1 MNYGNIQFGENKPE
15 PIDIMTVAIRCG
27 DRLRYQERGKQT
39 DLTARKTVDSLE
51 TAEKINKIMC
61 ECYPNYQVVKGMPP
75 GGVFADQYGYD
86 MQNDIYYCMTDYY
99 AGKISESDVKDYL
112 EECCVSMRIYRT
124 QKCQTSGHNVEDN
137 QQIVGQVYEIF
148 AKMNAIAA
156 RNANYEEGLAEN
168 QAYGGRSDDWVYY
181 NSDYYY
187 QCEETKDFLRQ
198 AALYVTDQW
207 EIPAIDAE
215 EIEKNTGYTLDGGLD
230 FNSGWNWM
238 YRNQTGRGSMEDE
251 SVEPPK
257 DFKLFYKE
265 DSSAAEKG
273 YLWVSLNGDRRDIDV
288 SFSVSHSG
296 SLKGQIYHVY
306 DLMDDTF
313 KAEHKE
319 DSRFLSG
326 LTVFMRWYAYASG
339 INNISG
345 NYVPRFE

>member
-1 MNYGNIQFGENKPE
+1 MNYGNIQFGENKPD

-39 DLTARKTVDSLE
+39 DLTARKTVDSVE
-51 TAEKINKIMC
+51 MAEKINKIMC
-61 ECYPNYQVVKGMPP
+61 ECYPNYQVVKGMPQ
-75 GGVFADQYGYD
+75 GGVFADQFGYD

-148 AKMNAIAA
+148 AKMNARAA

-168 QAYGGRSDDWVYY
+168 KAYGGRSDDWVYY

-187 QCEETKDFLRQ
+187 QCEETKELLQQ
-198 AALYVTDQW
+198 ATLYVTDKW
-207 EIPAIDAE
+207 EIPAIDTE

-230 FNSGWNWM
+230 FNSGWNWQ
-238 YRNQTGRGSMEDE
+238 YRNQRGIGSMEDE

-257 DFKLFYKE
+257 DFKLFYKQNSF
-265 DSSAAEKG
+265 DG
-273 YLWVSLNGDRRDIDV
+273 TLWVSLNGDRKDIDV
-288 SFSVSHSG
+288 PFSISPDT
-296 SLKGQIYHVY
+296 LKGQIYRVY
-306 DLMDDTF
+306 DLLDDTF
-313 KAEHKE
+313 KAEHKK
-319 DSRFLSG
+319 DSHFLSG
-326 LTVFMRWYAYASG
+326 ITVFMRQYALGSG
-339 INNISG
+339 INNIFG
-345 NYVPRFE
+345 NHVPRFE

>member
-1 MNYGNIQFGENKPE
+1 MNYGNIQFGENKPD

-39 DLTARKTVDSLE
+39 DLTVRKTVDSLE

-61 ECYPNYQVVKGMPP
+61 ECYPNYQVVKGMPQS
-75 GGVFADQYGYD
+75 VFADQFGYD

-148 AKMNAIAA
+148 AKMNARAA
-156 RNANYEEGLAEN
+156 GNANYEEGLAEN

-187 QCEETKDFLRQ
+187 QCEETKELLQQ
-198 AALYVTDQW
+198 AALYVTDKW
-207 EIPAIDAE
+207 EIPAIDTE

-230 FNSGWNWM
+230 FNSGWNWE
-238 YRNQTGRGSMEDE
+238 YRNQMANGSMEDE
-251 SVEPPK
+251 AVVPPK
-257 DFKLFYKE
+257 DFKLFFKQNSF
-265 DSSAAEKG
+265 DG
-273 YLWVSLNGDRRDIDV
+273 TLWVSLNGDRRDVDV
-288 SFSVSHSG
+288 PFSVSHSG
-296 SLKGQIYHVY
+296 SLKGQIYRVY

-313 KAEHKE
+313 KAEHKK
-319 DSRFLSG
+319 DSQFLSG
-326 LTVFMRWYAYASG
+326 LTVFMSEYTLGSG
-339 INNISG
+339 INNIFG
-345 NYVPRFE
+345 NHVPRLE

>member
-1 MNYGNIQFGENKPE
+1 MNYGIVHLGENKPD

-39 DLTARKTVDSLE
+39 DLTVRKTVDSLE
-51 TAEKINKIMC
+51 TAEKINEIMC
-61 ECYPNYQVVKGMPP
+61 ECYPNYQVVKGMPQS
-75 GGVFADQYGYD
+75 VFADPFGYD

-148 AKMNAIAA
+148 AKMNARAGG
-156 RNANYEEGLAEN
+156 NANYEEGLAEN
-168 QAYGGRSDDWVYY
+168 QKYGGRSDDWVYY

-230 FNSGWNWM
+230 FNSGWNWE
-238 YRNQTGRGSMEDE
+238 YRNQMANGSMEDE
-251 SVEPPK
+251 SVAPPK
-257 DFKLFYKE
+257 DFKLFFKQNSF
-265 DSSAAEKG
+265 DG
-273 YLWVSLNGDRRDIDV
+273 TLWVSLNGDRRDVDV
-288 SFSVSHSG
+288 PFSISHSG
-296 SLKGQIYHVY
+296 SLKGQIYRVY
-306 DLMDDTF
+306 DLLDDTF
-313 KAEHKE
+313 KAEHKK
-319 DSRFLSG
+319 DRQFLSG
-326 LTVFMRWYAYASG
+326 LTVFMSEYTLGSG
-339 INNISG
+339 INNIFG
-345 NYVPRFE
+345 NHVPRLE